1 MRQKKSVRRKIW
13 VVRRKVWL
21 RPKKSAK
28 IILNLYNEGGAADM
42 KLIQN
47 FILSLIRMSSLRVAK
62 TSVNSA
68 CNLFLNHSELPEE
81 CECLRER

>member
-1 MRQKKSVRRKIW
+1 
-13 VVRRKVWL
+13 
-21 RPKKSAK
+21 
-28 IILNLYNEGGAADM
+28 M